1 MRAFGLFVATAGY
14 VGYVPIAPG
23 TAGSAA
29 GLVLLVAIRFCAGPE
44 LELGFFV
51 GMVTLGLW
59 ASEVGERHAAR
70 EDPDFVVVDEV
81 AGMLLTML
89 WVPLT
94 WVTALV
100 GFLAFRLFDIV
111 KPFPVRNAERLHG
124 GLGIMADDLIAAV
137 YAAVTVR
144 LFVWILASLVTA

>member
-14 VGYVPIAPG
+14 VGYFPIAPG

-29 GLVLLVAIRFCAGPE
+29 GLVLLAAIRFFAGPE

-51 GMVTLGLW
+51 GVVALGFW
-59 ASEVGERHAAR
+59 AAEVGERHANR
-70 EDPDFVVVDEV
+70 EDPGFVVVDEV

-89 WVPLT
+89 WLPLT

-100 GFLAFRLFDIV
+100 GFLAFRFFDIV
-111 KPFPVRNAERLHG
+111 KPFPARNAERLHG
-124 GLGIMADDLIAAV
+124 GIGIMADDLIAAV

-144 LFVWILASLVTA
+144 LFVWILASLVAT

>member
-14 VGYVPIAPG
+14 VGYFPIAPG

-29 GLVLLVAIRFCAGPE
+29 GLVLLATVRFFAGPE
-44 LELGFFV
+44 LELGFLV
-51 GMVTLGLW
+51 GVVALGLW
-59 ASEVGERHAAR
+59 ASDVGERYAAR
-70 EDPDFVVVDEV
+70 EDPGFVVVDEV

-89 WVPLT
+89 WLPLT

-100 GFLAFRLFDIV
+100 GFLAFRFFDIV
-111 KPFPVRNAERLHG
+111 KPFPVRNAERLQG
-124 GLGIMADDLIAAV
+124 GIGIMADDLIAAV

-144 LFVWILASLVTA
+144 LFVWILASLVAT

>member
-14 VGYVPIAPG
+14 VGYFPIAPG

-29 GLVLLVAIRFCAGPE
+29 GLVLLATVRFFVGPE

-51 GMVTLGLW
+51 GVVALGLW

-70 EDPDFVVVDEV
+70 EDPGFVVIDEV

-89 WVPLT
+89 WLPLT
-94 WVTALV
+94 WVTALG
-100 GFLAFRLFDIV
+100 GFLAFRFFDIV
-111 KPFPVRNAERLHG
+111 KPFPVRNAERLRG
-124 GLGIMADDLIAAV
+124 GIGIMADDLIAAV
-137 YAAVTVR
+137 YAAVAVR
-144 LFVWILASLVTA
+144 LFVWILASLVAT

>member
-14 VGYVPIAPG
+14 VGYFPIAPG

-29 GLVLLVAIRFCAGPE
+29 GLVLLAAIRFFAGPE
-44 LELGFFV
+44 LELGFLV
-51 GMVTLGLW
+51 GVVALGFW
-59 ASEVGERHAAR
+59 AAEVGERHANR
-70 EDPDFVVVDEV
+70 EDPGFVVVDEV

-89 WVPLT
+89 WLPLT

-100 GFLAFRLFDIV
+100 GFLAFRFFDIV
-111 KPFPVRNAERLHG
+111 KPFPARNAERLHG
-124 GLGIMADDLIAAV
+124 GIGIMADDLIAAV

-144 LFVWILASLVTA
+144 LFVWILASLVAT